1 MVDHTL
7 AKYTVIQPKMP
18 TTAANLMVCDKWK
31 WKRYH
36 EGEYEQPLSYPD
48 QQLNYFTIL
57 RPSTSAIF
65 AQMPLF
71 VTYAASAGQRVCRV
85 HTSTPLSCSAAGSY
99 GREGTGLFS
108 ARRTCPLHTS
118 YRCANWKPERGVAD
132 CHETMRSSA
141 TNGAQFFLWQCKT
154 IRKPVYLQTI

>member
-1 MVDHTL
+1 MVEHTL

-57 RPSTSAIF
+57 RPSTSARQPLVRAPIIAPIVKTDAKIPNYKVTWIKMICWNQQIGLLSNIIF
-65 AQMPLF
+65 CRQKIEIPEIKEDKFKGIGL
-71 VTYAASAGQRVCRV
+71 VT
-85 HTSTPLSCSAAGSY
+85 
-99 GREGTGLFS
+99 F
-108 ARRTCPLHTS
+108 
-118 YRCANWKPERGVAD
+118 
-132 CHETMRSSA
+132 
-141 TNGAQFFLWQCKT
+141 
-154 IRKPVYLQTI
+154 

>member
-1 MVDHTL
+1 
-7 AKYTVIQPKMP
+7 
-18 TTAANLMVCDKWK
+18 
-31 WKRYH
+31 
-36 EGEYEQPLSYPD
+36 
-48 QQLNYFTIL
+48 
-57 RPSTSAIF
+57 
-65 AQMPLF
+65 MPLF
-71 VTYAASAGQRVCRV
+71 ATCAASAGQRVCRV

-118 YRCANWKPERGVAD
+118 YRCANWKPERGAAD

-154 IRKPVYLQTI
+154 IRKPVYLQTIRPFMGHCYEWMNQVGDSLPLRWPLKKNILYIVLISCMIYLIHRARYHMRYIIYIRVLRKCNFNFKW

>member
-1 MVDHTL
+1 MTPFKNMETGCSTKCYSWWHSKLLVFS
-7 AKYTVIQPKMP
+7 YTWGSV
-18 TTAANLMVCDKWK
+18 
-31 WKRYH
+31 
-36 EGEYEQPLSYPD
+36 
-48 QQLNYFTIL
+48 
-57 RPSTSAIF
+57 F

-71 VTYAASAGQRVCRV
+71 ATCAASAGQRVCRV

-118 YRCANWKPERGVAD
+118 YRCANWKPEHGAAG

-154 IRKPVYLQTI
+154 IRKPVYLQTIRPFKGHC